1 MNSPEPYDDLEA
13 ELLALGDLIDVPGL
27 PHSDVAAAVRARLE
41 PTPEPRAPEPP
52 ALDRPAEELSGSRT
66 PAMGTPGSAT
76 HAFAPPEKE
85 KPQGEESHGERPDAE
100 NSEEEKPSGERSDG
114 EKSEAEVSFGGTS
127 GGGAPGGDKSP
138 REVAGRRD
146 SGRRGAAGRGRRTAG
161 RRRARWKVVAAAV
174 VAVLAVTAATPQGR
188 AAVAAILRFA
198 GVEVEIGD
206 TPPEPVTTRT
216 SLPAE
221 RTVSLADIPELVDF
235 AVRIPARLGEPRRV
249 TVADHGR
256 VVSMFWPGGV
266 RLDQFSGAV
275 GPYFYKQLGPPW
287 PDHVMVGTYSAWWL
301 PGEHPLGYIRRQD
314 GTHVPLRQAAS
325 TLVWQ
330 RGTLNY
336 RLEGAGDVDE
346 AVAVAR
352 SLG

>member
-13 ELLALGDLIDVPGL
+13 ELLALGDLIDVPG
-27 PHSDVAAAVRARLE
+27 PPPSDVAAAVRARLE
-41 PTPEPRAPEPP
+41 PAAEPPTLNPP
-52 ALDRPAEELSGSRT
+52 ALDRPVDELSGPGT

-76 HAFAPPEKE
+76 DAPAPPERD
-85 KPQGEESHGERPDAE
+85 KPEG
-100 NSEEEKPSGERSDG
+100 
-114 EKSEAEVSFGGTS
+114 EVSHGGTS
-127 GGGAPGGDKSP
+127 DPGASGGDASP
-138 REVAGRRD
+138 REMAGRRD
-146 SGRRGAAGRGRRTAG
+146 GGRRGTAGRGRRTVG

-188 AAVAAILRFA
+188 AAVATILRFA
-198 GVEVEIGD
+198 GVEVEIGG

-221 RTVSLADIPELVDF
+221 RTVSLADLPELVDF

-266 RLDQFSGAV
+266 RLDQFSGTV

-330 RGTLNY
+330 QGTLNY

-346 AVAVAR
+346 AVAVAT